1 MKFSGSQLR
10 SLRENAALTR
20 DQLAEK
26 SGVAKST
33 IKRLEND
40 GDVNTLT
47 STINSLAAA
56 LEVDAI
62 HLYEPNGEVAV

>member
-10 SLRENAALTR
+10 SLREKAALTR

-62 HLYEPNGEVAV
+62 NLYEPNGEVAA